1 MTYLLHSAQLKLCLV
16 VFSFFSL
23 SFSSLTVILS
33 VRTAGMVS
41 ATAIYTVVY
50 G

>member
-1 MTYLLHSAQLKLCLV
+1 
-16 VFSFFSL
+16 
-23 SFSSLTVILS
+23 LTVILS